1 MTEVILPI
9 ALGLCISIIGFF
21 NMKGNISSIHWY
33 HRKRVKD
40 EDKLIFGKLVGYGNI
55 IIGNSISISGLF
67 NFLAQIIGNQL
78 FSIIGMTMCVIG
90 VILGLAIS
98 FYAMIK
104 YNKGIF

>member
-67 NFLAQIIGNQL
+67 NFLAQIT
-78 FSIIGMTMCVIG
+78 IIQ
-90 VILGLAIS
+90 
-98 FYAMIK
+98 
-104 YNKGIF
+104 YNWNDYVCYWNCFRSCN